1 MLRWMFRIV
10 AGLSLVLCLA
20 TCVLWVRSFA
30 TATEFGFKKLV
41 ADSSSWNGSRCRL
54 YYLTSNRPGISYTVT
69 HAWSYGRMGW
79 HIYHIEYP
87 SRQSVNGPPNV
98 SFLGFKYR
106 AWGEPS
112 FNDQYLREWMIP
124 YWALML
130 VLACLPALA
139 IRKALRSRRRRQPG
153 LCPACGYDLRATPG
167 RCPECG
173 AVSA

>member
-1 MLRWMFRIV
+1 
-10 AGLSLVLCLA
+10 
-20 TCVLWVRSFA
+20 
-30 TATEFGFKKLV
+30 
-41 ADSSSWNGSRCRL
+41 
-54 YYLTSNRPGISYTVT
+54 
-69 HAWSYGRMGW
+69 
-79 HIYHIEYP
+79 
-87 SRQSVNGPPNV
+87 
-98 SFLGFKYR
+98 
-106 AWGEPS
+106 
-112 FNDQYLREWMIP
+112 LREWMIP